1 MVTWPELIQFCSFIV
16 ALISLI
22 IGINDHNDKK

>member
-1 MVTWPELIQFCSFIV
+1 MVSWPELIQFCSFIV

-22 IGINDHNDKK
+22 IGIHDHNDKK